1 MASRLPVLDQEH
13 RQRTAEP
20 LARVGQQAVRDAGEE
35 GEFGRKIGAYC
46 LLQLSINSMVQ
57 RRAGEK
63 VLSAN
68 LH

>member
-1 MASRLPVLDQEH
+1 MASCLAVLDQEH

-20 LARVGQQAVRDAGEE
+20 LARVGQHAVRDAGED
-35 GEFGRKIGAYC
+35 GEFGRKIRAYC
-46 LLQLSINSMVQ
+46 LLPVPINSMVQ

-68 LH
+68 LL